1 MVDSFEVSAGAK
13 ATDLNIANNGVM
25 CCSINSNTYITGT
38 SHGKAVKVGDGVI
51 RNITVYGGYRAD
63 VANGW
68 ISYDVLVSGASY
80 NCSQVVL
87 NGGRAINTVV
97 YGGCLKVSA
106 GGYVENADINGEGAY
121 MRVFANGSAHS
132 TVVRNGGQL

>member
-1 MVDSFEVSAGAK
+1 MAVLNGGKEEVG
-13 ATDLNIANNGVM
+13 NGVT
-25 CCSINSNTYITGT
+25 IYGT
-38 SHGKAVKVGDGVI
+38 VVDGE
-51 RNITVYGGYRAD
+51 
-63 VANGW
+63 
-68 ISYDVLVSGASY
+68 SY